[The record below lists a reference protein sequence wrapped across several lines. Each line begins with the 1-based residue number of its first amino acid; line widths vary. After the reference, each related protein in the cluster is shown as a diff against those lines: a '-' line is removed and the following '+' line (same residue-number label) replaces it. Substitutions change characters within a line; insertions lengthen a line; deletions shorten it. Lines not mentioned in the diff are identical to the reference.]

1 MNYIKAADEVLPMVK
16 LSLLP
21 KEPKFFAFFQQQAD
35 NIVKMA
41 QQLKD
46 MIYIWQNVK
55 ERASV
60 LADMEADGDAITH
73 DIMTLLHRTF
83 VTPLDREDISALA
96 HALDEIADLI
106 HAAADTMY
114 LYRVDGPTER
124 AKELCDILLKAVTE
138 VRESVSILDAKIQ
151 GPELL
156 RRSVTIN
163 QIENSADMV
172 YRAALAELFDQPRD
186 MAYVVKWRE
195 IYKIMES
202 AIDGCEYFANL
213 LEGIAIKYG

>member
-1 MNYIKAADEVLPMVK
+1 MVK

-21 KEPKFFAFFQQQAD
+21 KEPKFFAFFQQQAQ

-41 QQLKD
+41 HQLKD
-46 MIYIWQNVK
+46 MLYMWQNIK

-60 LADMEADGDAITH
+60 LADMEQDGDAITH

-96 HALDEIADLI
+96 HSLDEIADHI
-106 HAAADTMY
+106 HATADTLY
-114 LYRVDGPTER
+114 LYRVEGPTDR
-124 AKELCDILLKAVTE
+124 AKELCDILLQAALE
-138 VRESVSILDAKIQ
+138 VESGVALLDTKIN

-156 RRSVTIN
+156 KKSVIIN
-163 QIENSADMV
+163 QIENSADIV
-172 YRAALAELFDQPRD
+172 YRRALAELFEQPHD

-195 IYKIMES
+195 IYKIMEA

-213 LEGIAIKYG
+213 LEGIAVKYG